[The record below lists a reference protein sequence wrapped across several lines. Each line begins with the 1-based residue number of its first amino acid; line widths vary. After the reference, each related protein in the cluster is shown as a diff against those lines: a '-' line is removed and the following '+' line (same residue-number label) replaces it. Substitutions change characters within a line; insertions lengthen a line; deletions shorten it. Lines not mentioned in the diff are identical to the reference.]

1 MENSK
6 NVCPAFIL
14 NKASTTDGSVH
25 HADRAGSQDG
35 RHGQEK
41 SATGKNPEMK
51 SFKNDAMSKPERT
64 ERTKAA
70 RREEGGGGKSVNEI
84 K

>member
-14 NKASTTDGSVH
+14 NKGSATGGSVH

-41 SATGKNPEMK
+41 SATGENPEMK
-51 SFKNDAMSKPERT
+51 SFKNDAMREPERT
-64 ERTKAA
+64 ERTKGR
-70 RREEGGGGKSVNEI
+70 RREKEGKSVNEI